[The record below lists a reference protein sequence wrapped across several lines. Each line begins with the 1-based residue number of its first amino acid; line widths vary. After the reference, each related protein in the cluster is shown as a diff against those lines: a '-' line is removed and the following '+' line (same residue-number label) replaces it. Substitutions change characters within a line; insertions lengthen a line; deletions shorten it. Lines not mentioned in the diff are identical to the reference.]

1 MNNVQGILLV
11 IGAMAAF
18 AIEDAFL
25 KALSVQISI
34 GQILMTLGIFCSV
47 IFALAT
53 VASQR
58 SLFNRS
64 AWTTIP
70 IIRALCESGS
80 AFCFVTA
87 LSRVELSTVAAIFQA
102 TPLAITMGAAL
113 FLGEQVGWRR
123 WTSICAGFAGVL
135 LIIRPGFEGFTSD
148 MLYVIATVFIIAV
161 RDLVTRILPEDVP
174 STLVAGQAYL
184 SLVPT
189 GALII
194 LLTPQNY
201 TPIDGILNIWMSGA
215 ILFGIIGYYGIIT
228 AMRMGDASAI
238 TPFRYTR
245 LLFSIVLGVIL
256 FGERPDMFTL
266 CGAALIIGSGLYM
279 FMRERQLAISSS
291 TAHAE

>member
-1 MNNVQGILLV
+1 MNNIHGILIV

-25 KALSVQISI
+25 KSLSAQISI
-34 GQILMTLGIFCSV
+34 GQILMLLGIFCSAL
-47 IFALAT
+47 FAAAT
-53 VASQR
+53 VATR
-58 SLFNRS
+58 HSLFHRS
-64 AWTTIP
+64 AWRAIP
-70 IIRALCESGS
+70 ITRALCESGA

-87 LSRVELSTVAAIFQA
+87 LSRVDLSIVAAIFQA

-113 FLGEQVGWRR
+113 FLGERVGWRR
-123 WTSICAGFAGVL
+123 WTSICVGFAGVL
-135 LIIRPGFEGFTSD
+135 LIIRPGFEGFTLD
-148 MLYVIATVFIIAV
+148 MLYVVATVFIIAI
-161 RDLVTRILPEDVP
+161 RDLVTRLLPKDVP

-194 LLTPQNY
+194 LLTPQTY
-201 TPIDGILNIWMSGA
+201 TPVDGILNLWMLGA
-215 ILFGIIGYYGIIT
+215 IVFGIIGYYGIVT

-245 LLFSIVLGVIL
+245 LLFSILLGMMI
-256 FGERPDMFTL
+256 FSERPDLLTL

-279 FMRERQLAISSS
+279 FMRERRLAMSAS
-291 TAHAE
+291 TP